1 MSDDVV
7 MDLMARVADLER
19 RLDDT
24 IITGIV
30 SEVQHKPYRVRV
42 NYGTPDTPQ
51 TTALLPVMVARAAAA
66 KVWWP
71 LEVGEAVLVLSPG
84 GDTQQGR
91 VIPAS
96 YSQAQTP
103 PDDQA
108 ERLVIEFGA
117 GNSLSL
123 DRGNGNLTLTLTDD
137 IEINAP
143 NRLRVNSKVIE
154 CSGDV
159 LDTADSNAAS
169 MRAMRATYDQHTH
182 TGDNGGNTST
192 PHQGMG

>member
-1 MSDDVV
+1 MSDDLV
-7 MDLMARVADLER
+7 MDLMARVAELER
-19 RLDDT
+19 RLNDT
-24 IITGIV
+24 VITGIV
-30 SEVQHKPYRVRV
+30 SEVQHKPYRARV
-42 NYGTPDTPQ
+42 NYGTPDAPQ
-51 TTALLPVMVARAAAA
+51 TTALLPVMVPRAAGA
-66 KVWWP
+66 KLWWP
-71 LEVGEAVLVLSPG
+71 LEAGEAVLVLSPG

-96 YSQAQTP
+96 YSQAQP
-103 PDDQA
+103 QPDDRA
-108 ERLVIEFGA
+108 GRLAIEFGG

-123 DRGNGNLTLTLTDD
+123 DRGSGKLTLTLKSE

-143 NRLRVNSKVIE
+143 NSLRVNSQVIE

-159 LDTADSNAAS
+159 LDTADTNTAS

-192 PHQGMG
+192 PHQGMN

>member
-7 MDLMARVADLER
+7 MDLMRRIAELER
-19 RLDDT
+19 RQNDT
-24 IITGIV
+24 VIAGIV
-30 SEVQHKPYRVRV
+30 SEVQRKPYRVRV
-42 NYGTPDTPQ
+42 NYGTPDAPQ
-51 TTALLPVMVARAAAA
+51 TTALLPVMVTRAAAA

-96 YSQAQTP
+96 YSQAQP
-103 PDDQA
+103 QPAEQA
-108 ERLVIEFGA
+108 EKLAIEFGG

-123 DRGNGNLTLTLTDD
+123 DRSEGKLKLTLRGD

-143 NRLRVNSKVIE
+143 DRLRVNSRVIE

-169 MRAMRATYDQHTH
+169 MRAMRATYDRHTH
-182 TGDNGGNTST
+182 TGDNGGRTSA
-192 PHQGMG
+192 PHQGMN

>member
-1 MSDDVV
+1 MSDDLV
-7 MDLMARVADLER
+7 MDLMARIAELER
-19 RLDDT
+19 RLNDT
-24 IITGIV
+24 VITGIV
-30 SEVQHKPYRVRV
+30 SEVQHKPYRARV
-42 NYGTPDTPQ
+42 DYGTPDAPQ
-51 TTALLPVMVARAAAA
+51 TTALLPVMVTRAAAA

-71 LEVGEAVLVLSPG
+71 LEVGEAVLVLSPA

-96 YSQAQTP
+96 YSQAQP
-103 PDDQA
+103 QPDEQA
-108 ERLVIEFGA
+108 ERLVIEFGG
-117 GNSLSL
+117 GNRLSL
-123 DRGNGNLTLTLTDD
+123 DRSSGKLTLTLKGD

-143 NRLRVNSKVIE
+143 DRLRVNSQVIE

-182 TGDNGGNTST
+182 TGDNGGNTGA
-192 PHQGMG
+192 PHQGMN

>member
-1 MSDDVV
+1 MSDDLV
-7 MDLMARVADLER
+7 MDAMARIAELER
-19 RLDDT
+19 RLNDT
-24 IITGIV
+24 VITGIV
-30 SEVQHKPYRVRV
+30 SAVQHRPYRVRV
-42 NYGTPDTPQ
+42 DYGTPDAPQ
-51 TTALLPVMVARAAAA
+51 TTALLPVMVTRAAVA

-91 VIPAS
+91 VMPAS
-96 YSQAQTP
+96 YSQAQP
-103 PDDQA
+103 QADDQPQ
-108 ERLVIEFGA
+108 RLSIEFGA

-123 DRGNGNLTLTLTDD
+123 DRSTGKLQLTLTGD

-143 NRLRVNSKVIE
+143 NRLRVNSKVME

-159 LDTADSNAAS
+159 LDTANSNAAS

-182 TGDNGGNTST
+182 TGDNGGNTSA
-192 PHQGMG
+192 PHQGMD

>member
-7 MDLMARVADLER
+7 MDLMARIAELER
-19 RLDDT
+19 RLNDT
-24 IITGIV
+24 VITGVV

-42 NYGTPDTPQ
+42 NYGTPDAPQ
-51 TTALLPVMVARAAAA
+51 TTALLPVMVTRAAAA

-84 GDTQQGR
+84 GDMQQGR

-96 YSQAQTP
+96 YSQEQP
-103 PDDQA
+103 QPDDQ
-108 ERLVIEFGA
+108 EQRLSIEFGG

-123 DRGNGNLTLTLTDD
+123 DRGSGKLTLTLKGD

-159 LDTADSNAAS
+159 LDTVNSNAAS

-182 TGDNGGNTST
+182 TGDDGGNTST
-192 PHQGMG
+192 PHQGMH

>member
-1 MSDDVV
+1 MSDDLV
-7 MDLMARVADLER
+7 MDVMARIAELER
-19 RLDDT
+19 RLNDT
-24 IITGIV
+24 VITGIV
-30 SEVQHKPYRVRV
+30 SAVQRKPYRVRV
-42 NYGTPDTPQ
+42 DYGTPDAPQ
-51 TTALLPVMVARAAAA
+51 TTALLPVMVTRAATA

-96 YSQAQTP
+96 YSQVQPQA
-103 PDDQA
+103 DEQA
-108 ERLVIEFGA
+108 ERLAIEFGN

-123 DRGNGNLTLTLTDD
+123 DRDAGKLKLTLTGDV
-137 IEINAP
+137 EINAP
-143 NRLRVNSKVIE
+143 DRLRVNSQVIE

-169 MRAMRATYDQHTH
+169 LRAMRATYDQHTH
-182 TGDNGGNTST
+182 TGDNGGNTSA
-192 PHQGMG
+192 PHQGMN

>member
-1 MSDDVV
+1 MSDDLV
-7 MDLMARVADLER
+7 MDAMARIAGLER

-24 IITGIV
+24 VITGIV
-30 SEVQHKPYRVRV
+30 SEVQNKPYRVRV
-42 NYGTPDTPQ
+42 NYGTPDAPL
-51 TTALLPVMVARAAAA
+51 TTALLPVMVPRAAGA

-96 YSQAQTP
+96 YSQAQP
-103 PDDQA
+103 QPDDQA
-108 ERLVIEFGA
+108 ERLVIEFGG

-123 DRGNGNLTLTLTDD
+123 DRDAGKLTLTLKGD

-143 NRLRVNSKVIE
+143 NRLRVNSQVIE

-159 LDTADSNAAS
+159 LDTAGSNTAS